1 MAQAVAALGR
11 HHSTPWLSR
20 IDVPT
25 AVVIPSKDKAIPPA
39 RQRRLAARVPG
50 ATVHEAPCGHAG
62 CVVQSDRFTPTF
74 LEAVNVTAARIRDRQ
89 RLDA

>member
-1 MAQAVAALGR
+1 M
-11 HHSTPWLSR
+11 
-20 IDVPT
+20 PT

-39 RQRRLAARVPG
+39 RQRRLAAQIPG

-62 CVVQSDRFTPTF
+62 CVVQSDRFTPVF